1 MIRLDAN
8 SETSL
13 YEQLYEQIRDD
24 IASGKLKAGTRLSS
38 LRDLAQ
44 KLGISRTTV
53 SRAYD
58 QLIAEGY
65 VHPLQG
71 SGFYVE
77 DIGPTTYPGKRP
89 SRRKIERP
97 KPQGHIEYDFKIGC
111 AESALFPWN
120 KWRKAICNAIDHDSF
135 QAQSCESS
143 AEDAGRLRECLASSL
158 YQYRGVR
165 CGPEQIIMCP
175 GPQHAMDII
184 LSLFDPCIHHF
195 AFEEPGWG
203 AMRSLA
209 QARHYS
215 VSSIPVI
222 DSLSIEVLDASNRNV
237 LYTTPSFHVPQ
248 GSVMSLRN
256 RNLLLRWA
264 TRNDAYIIENDH
276 NGRMRSASL
285 PEIPSLQS
293 LDMFGNVIYMG
304 SMNQVLPESLRL
316 AYLVLPPAL
325 MEKYEEQYPDM
336 PSMLPNCYERAWA
349 ELIEDG
355 TLSRHIAKIG
365 VANKRKLDL
374 ISTCIIKFM
383 APHVC
388 LSGTSPVSHVIV
400 KVRGCRDQNKL
411 LERLEESGIRIYSL
425 HAYHNEWS
433 RRFEDMFI
441 LGFSSL
447 SENDIV
453 SGCMRMGAIVR
464 DFLRKEHEQD
474 VRHSL
479 VSVRRANYTRYIVEL
494 RESIVH
500 MDGQMA
506 AEAARKALAAGAE
519 PLDCIESGL
528 ASGMKV
534 ISDMFDEGQAFV
546 PELVNASEA
555 FKSAAAVLTAAVADG
570 ARTSLHGTAVIYTV
584 AGDIH
589 DIGKNIVRML
599 LEANRLEVYDLGR
612 DVKPDE
618 VLEKA
623 QEVGAD
629 IILGSSLM
637 TTTMTAQRDLIEY
650 LEAEGV
656 RDKYYVMFGG
666 APVTAE
672 WVAEIGG
679 DCYTDTATEAVAAA
693 KRYLAKRPLAAAST
707 RYVSAD
713 EKQGDAE
720 EQEDTS
726 VSYVMGK

>member
-1 MIRLDAN
+1 MIRLDAK

-24 IASGKLKAGTRLSS
+24 IASGKLKADTRLSS

-65 VHPLQG
+65 VRPLQG

-77 DIGPTTYPGKRP
+77 DIGPTTYPGRRP
-89 SRRKIERP
+89 SRRKIERLE
-97 KPQGHIEYDFKIGC
+97 PQEHIEYDFKTGC

-120 KWRKAICNAIDHDSF
+120 RWRKAICNAVDHDSF
-135 QAQSCESS
+135 QAQNCESN
-143 AEDAGRLRECLASSL
+143 AKDVGHLRECLTDTL

-165 CGPEQIIMCP
+165 CEPEQIIMCP
-175 GPQHAMDII
+175 DPQHAMDII
-184 LSLFDPCIHHF
+184 LSLLDPHIHRF

-203 AMRSLA
+203 AMRSLV

-215 VSSIPVI
+215 VSSIPVV
-222 DSLSIEVLDASNRNV
+222 DSLSLEVLEASNRNV
-237 LYTTPSFHVPQ
+237 LYVTPSFHFPQ
-248 GSVMSLRN
+248 GSIMSLRA

-264 TRNDAYIIENDH
+264 TRNDACIIENDH
-276 NGRMRSASL
+276 NGRMRNASL

-293 LDMFGNVIYMG
+293 LDMFDNVIYMG
-304 SMNQVLPESLRL
+304 SMNQILPESLRL

-325 MEKYEEQYPDM
+325 MTKYETQYPNM

-349 ELIEDG
+349 EFIEDG
-355 TLSRHIAKIG
+355 TLSRHIAKIS
-365 VANKRKLDL
+365 VTNKRKLDL
-374 ISTCIIKFM
+374 ISTCINKFM
-383 APHVC
+383 APHVRL
-388 LSGTSPVSHVIV
+388 LSTSPVSHVIV
-400 KVRGCRDQNKL
+400 KVRGCRDQNRL
-411 LERLEESGIRIYSL
+411 LERMEESGIRIYSL

-433 RRFEDMFI
+433 RQFENMFI

-453 SGCMRMGAIVR
+453 SGCIRMGTVIR
-464 DFLRKEHEQD
+464 DFLRKEQEQD
-474 VRHSL
+474 VRRSL
-479 VSVRRANYTRYIVEL
+479 VSARRAHHTRYIAEL
-494 RESIVH
+494 KESIVH

-506 AEAARKALAAGAE
+506 AEAAHKAIAAGVE

-534 ISDMFDEGQAFV
+534 ISDMFDEGRAFV
-546 PELVNASEA
+546 PELVSASEA
-555 FKSAAAVLTAAVADG
+555 FKSAAAVLTAAISGERA
-570 ARTSLHGTAVIYTV
+570 SLHGTAVIYTV

-599 LEANRLEVYDLGR
+599 LEANSLEVYDLGR
-612 DVKPDE
+612 DVRPGE

-629 IILGSSLM
+629 IILGSALM
-637 TTTMTAQRDLIEY
+637 TTTMPAQRDLIDY

-666 APVTAE
+666 APVTSE

-679 DCYTDTATEAVAAA
+679 DCYTDSATDAVAAA
-693 KRYLAKRPLAAAST
+693 KRYLAKRPSQPYPP
-707 RYVSAD
+707 RYMNSP
-713 EKQGDAE
+713 EM
-720 EQEDTS
+720 QEDAS
-726 VSYVMGK
+726 VPYAMGK

>member
-8 SETSL
+8 SEISL

-24 IASGKLKAGTRLSS
+24 IASGKLKADTRLDS

-53 SRAYD
+53 SRAYN

-65 VHPLQG
+65 VRPLQG

-77 DIGPTTYPGKRP
+77 DIGPTTYPGKHP
-89 SRRKIERP
+89 SRHKIERLE
-97 KPQGHIEYDFKIGC
+97 PQGHIEYDFKTGC

-120 KWRKAICNAIDHDSF
+120 RWRKAICNAVDHDSF
-135 QAQSCESS
+135 QTQNYETGV
-143 AEDAGRLRECLASSL
+143 EDVGHLRECLADTL

-165 CGPEQIIMCP
+165 CEPEQIILCP
-175 GPQHAMDII
+175 GPQHAMDIV
-184 LSLFDPCIHHF
+184 LSLLDPLTHRF

-203 AMRSLA
+203 AMRSLV

-222 DSLSIEVLDASNRNV
+222 DSLSIEVLEASNRNV
-237 LYTTPSFHVPQ
+237 LYVTPSFHFPQ
-248 GSVMSLRN
+248 GSIMSLRD

-264 TRNDAYIIENDH
+264 TRNDACIIENDH
-276 NGRMRSASL
+276 NGRMRSANS

-293 LDMFGNVIYMG
+293 LDMFDNVIYMG
-304 SMNQVLPESLRL
+304 SMNQILPESLRL

-325 MEKYEEQYPDM
+325 MVKYETQYPNM
-336 PSMLPNCYERAWA
+336 PSMLPDCYERAWT
-349 ELIEDG
+349 EFIEDG
-355 TLSRHIAKIG
+355 TLSRHIAKIS
-365 VANKRKLDL
+365 VANKQKLDL
-374 ISTCIIKFM
+374 ISTCINKFM
-383 APHVC
+383 APHVRL
-388 LSGTSPVSHVIV
+388 LSTSPVSHVIV
-400 KVRGCRDQNKL
+400 KVRGCRDQSKL

-433 RRFEDMFI
+433 RRFEDMFV

-453 SGCMRMGAIVR
+453 SGCMCMGIIIR
-464 DFLRKEHEQD
+464 DFLSKEQEQD
-474 VRHSL
+474 VRRSM
-479 VSVRRANYTRYIVEL
+479 VSARRAHHMRYIAEL
-494 RESIVH
+494 KESIVH

-506 AEAARKALAAGAE
+506 AEAARKAVAAGAE
-519 PLDCIESGL
+519 PLDCIENGL

-534 ISDMFDEGQAFV
+534 ISDMFDEGRAFV

-570 ARTSLHGTAVIYTV
+570 GRTSLHGTAVIYTV

-589 DIGKNIVRML
+589 DIGKSIVRML
-599 LEANRLEVYDLGR
+599 LEANSLEVYDLGR
-612 DVKPDE
+612 DVKPNE

-629 IILGSSLM
+629 IILGSALM
-637 TTTMTAQRDLIEY
+637 TTTMAAQRDLIDY
-650 LEAEGV
+650 LKAKGV

-666 APVTAE
+666 APVTSE

-679 DCYTDTATEAVAAA
+679 DCYTDSATDAVVAA
-693 KRYLAKRPLAAAST
+693 KRYLAKRPSQLHPPRYAST
-707 RYVSAD
+707 TTM
-713 EKQGDAE
+713 
-720 EQEDTS
+720 QED
-726 VSYVMGK
+726 VDISYAVKK